1 MYEIS
6 QTNLRSRL
14 FSNNGKPVTGVY
26 LHMVP
31 LSSLPLLDKEA
42 SPHAHMS
49 DACLM
54 MNRGLRINPE
64 FTSQISEPCRVGKQ
78 IPWSLAHPTS
88 GGFCLALCQLLLSAL
103 QGIWGGRICCHS
115 STWQGY
121 PCQKQQHPLPRLQV
135 VIQKKEL
142 AMWMRC
148 HESVSEEAREDC
160 EMGMKGRRRLM
171 GGKTQILRKDRH
183 KWRMGGV

>member
-115 STWQGY
+115 ST
-121 PCQKQQHPLPRLQV
+121 
-135 VIQKKEL
+135 
-142 AMWMRC
+142 
-148 HESVSEEAREDC
+148 
-160 EMGMKGRRRLM
+160 
-171 GGKTQILRKDRH
+171 
-183 KWRMGGV
+183 